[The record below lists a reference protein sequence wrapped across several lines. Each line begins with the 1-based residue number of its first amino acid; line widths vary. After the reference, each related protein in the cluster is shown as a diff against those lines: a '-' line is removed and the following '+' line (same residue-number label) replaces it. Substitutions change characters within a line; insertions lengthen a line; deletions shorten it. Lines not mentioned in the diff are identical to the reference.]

1 MEDAHVSMGVILL
14 GQTVVGFVG
23 NLSLLSHYLF
33 LSCMG
38 NRMRATDLILRHLI
52 VANFLSLLC
61 RGVPQTMVALGWRN
75 FFNDMGCKMVF
86 YLYRVGRG
94 VAIGSTCSLSIF
106 QAVSI
111 SQGDSKWAG
120 LKGRAHKHIVS
131 TIYLS
136 WGVFLLV
143 SIVFP
148 MHMTGP
154 KEHDNMTILKAFG
167 YCSSVRHDPAEDVLY
182 VTMLSVPDVLC
193 LGLMVWA
200 STSMLIVLYRHKQRM
215 RHIQRTSVSTRA
227 SPESRATISIL
238 LLVSAF
244 VSFYTVSCICQIC
257 LSVIYNP
264 SPVLHHMAAFA
275 MGCFPALSPFLL
287 MSRHSTPCSLLF
299 TCTKKKK
306 VVLP

>member
-1 MEDAHVSMGVILL
+1 MGDAHVSMGVILL

-61 RGVPQTMVALGWRN
+61 RGVPQTMVAWGWRN

-94 VAIGSTCSLSIF
+94 VSIGSTCSLSIF

-131 TIYLS
+131 TVYLS

-148 MHMTGP
+148 MYMTGP
-154 KEHDNMTILKAFG
+154 KEHDNMTILKAYG
-167 YCSSVRHDPAEDVLY
+167 YCSAVRHDPASDVLY
-182 VTMLSVPDVLC
+182 VTVLSVPDVLC
-193 LGLMVWA
+193 LGLMLWA
-200 STSMLIVLYRHKQRM
+200 STSMLFVLYRHKQRM

-238 LLVSAF
+238 LL
-244 VSFYTVSCICQIC
+244 
-257 LSVIYNP
+257 P
-264 SPVLHHMAAFA
+264 PLHLHKEEESGPPLRTTKLA
-275 MGCFPALSPFLL
+275 
-287 MSRHSTPCSLLF
+287 SLLNF
-299 TCTKKKK
+299 A
-306 VVLP
+306 LPFNNLHT